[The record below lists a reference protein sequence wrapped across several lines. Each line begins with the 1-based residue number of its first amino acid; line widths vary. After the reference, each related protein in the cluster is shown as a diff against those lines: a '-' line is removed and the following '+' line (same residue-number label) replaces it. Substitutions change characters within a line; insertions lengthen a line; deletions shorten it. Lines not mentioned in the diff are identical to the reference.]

1 MPLADLYRGS
11 CQPSDLGPDRGNLRN
26 LYQQFGE
33 CESRSSER
41 SRSRGNSSDGTQEPD
56 DTNLWPFVNWA
67 PVFFNAC
74 GMPAEQYAHAL
85 SQPLVVGTACT
96 GSAAPSFALDQIV
109 GAHNFSEVIASES
122 HATTRKWLLENRNM
136 HHLYHDLTFART
148 GGQCQVH
155 HQHCPPMPLPSD
167 KEGEGQ
173 ARLDI
178 YISGFVC
185 KNFSQENNVRF
196 QHSDVRELFISANI
210 ETEAW
215 PLNE

>member
-1 MPLADLYRGS
+1 MLNIDVGRVAS
-11 CQPSDLGPDRGNLRN
+11 FSAQN
-26 LYQQFGE
+26 
-33 CESRSSER
+33 
-41 SRSRGNSSDGTQEPD
+41 
-56 DTNLWPFVNWA
+56 DT
-67 PVFFNAC
+67 
-74 GMPAEQYAHAL
+74 
-85 SQPLVVGTACT
+85 
-96 GSAAPSFALDQIV
+96 
-109 GAHNFSEVIASES
+109 
-122 HATTRKWLLENRNM
+122 KLE
-136 HHLYHDLTFART
+136 TRT

-167 KEGEGQ
+167 KDLLQIFALNSTLETPHLQTYFSCKEGEGQ

-178 YISGFVC
+178 YIPGFVC